1 MEPTGE
7 NAPRGDEAGR
17 SRPNAAPLDRLAT
30 ANRAVALVL
39 FAALTVVVALQV
51 IARFILHAPMIW
63 SEEAAR
69 FLFFWL
75 VLLGSAMGVRDRRHF
90 VIDFTIGGQPPQAG
104 TKRRLLLDIV
114 PDACVLAFSVF
125 LLVHGILYTEVG
137 LLRVATNSQVNMAL
151 VYAAIPAF
159 AALSLL
165 YSVSNI
171 VLDCVRFRSRQ

>member
-1 MEPTGE
+1 M
-7 NAPRGDEAGR
+7 
-17 SRPNAAPLDRLAT
+17 
-30 ANRAVALVL
+30 NRAVALVL
-39 FAALTVVVALQV
+39 FGALTAVVALQV

-90 VIDFTIGGQPPQAG
+90 VIDFTIGGQPQAG

-125 LLVHGILYTEVG
+125 LLVHGILYTQVG

-171 VLDCVRFRSRQ
+171 VLDCVSFRSRK

>member
-1 MEPTGE
+1 MGTRGGDT
-7 NAPRGDEAGR
+7 PRGDEAGR
-17 SRPNAAPLDRLAT
+17 SQPGGTFPDRLA
-30 ANRAVALVL
+30 AVNRAVALVL

-90 VIDFTIGGQPPQAG
+90 VIDFTIGRAPQAG

>member
-1 MEPTGE
+1 MEPRGGD
-7 NAPRGDEAGR
+7 APGRDRAGGTL
-17 SRPNAAPLDRLAT
+17 AAVNRALAT
-30 ANRAVALVL
+30 AL
-39 FAALTVVVALQV
+39 FGALTVVVALQV
-51 IARFILHAPMIW
+51 IARFVLHTPMIW

-90 VIDFTIGGQPPQAG
+90 VIDFTIGRRPPAG
-104 TKRRLLLDIV
+104 GKRRLIFEVL
-114 PDACVLAFSVF
+114 PDLFVLAFSAF
-125 LLVHGILYTEVG
+125 LLAQGLLYTQVG

-151 VYAAIPAF
+151 VYAAIPVF

-171 VLDCVRFRSRQ
+171 VLDWRRFRSGR